1 MMQSRFVKT
10 PLNRRKF
17 YTYYFLDGTTRV
29 FHVGDNGV
37 TAEIIKKLHSY
48 DDAEV
53 YNNIKNASPD
63 PPKSEKKER
72 KEWNNKHPEDIRNRR
87 WNISLDAPI
96 LLSDGDYASALIDV
110 FFMPEEHSNPSVDK
124 MREIVATMTPRQ
136 QKVYEL
142 LYIEEFK
149 ECEVAAIMG
158 VSTSRI
164 SAIKKRIIEILK
176 EKFHRG

>member
-96 LLSDGDYASALIDV
+96 LLSDGDYAFTQNEDTVRTAMLFALGYEFYDVSQESRHNPFSQLCQKDSA
-110 FFMPEEHSNPSVDK
+110 K
-124 MREIVATMTPRQ
+124 
-136 QKVYEL
+136 KVL
-142 LYIEEFK
+142 
-149 ECEVAAIMG
+149 C
-158 VSTSRI
+158 R
-164 SAIKKRIIEILK
+164 
-176 EKFHRG
+176 

>member
-1 MMQSRFVKT
+1 M
-10 PLNRRKF
+10 
-17 YTYYFLDGTTRV
+17 
-29 FHVGDNGV
+29 
-37 TAEIIKKLHSY
+37 
-48 DDAEV
+48 
-53 YNNIKNASPD
+53 
-63 PPKSEKKER
+63 
-72 KEWNNKHPEDIRNRR
+72 
-87 WNISLDAPI
+87 
-96 LLSDGDYASALIDV
+96 LSDGDYASALIDV
-110 FFMPEEHSNPSVDK
+110 FSMPEEHSNPSVDK